1 MKWTRENSL
10 WFQEKRLVYFHTNEI
25 IGAISKLY
33 NSWVAR
39 ASDEE
44 EKVFKRRWQAKNYIE
59 KQAKKY
65 KRQLDYDIFNIIN
78 IIIAD
83 YKNTRSRCI
92 SYKLLFCPIEYQWLL
107 QTYIYSKRFYKKVH
121 SKLNTKLTFAIFF
134 NLDEIEINY

>member
-1 MKWTRENSL
+1 MKWNREH
-10 WFQEKRLVYFHTNEI
+10 RLEYVHTNEI
-25 IGAISKLY
+25 LGIIHQLY
-33 NSWVAR
+33 DGWLACSA
-39 ASDEE
+39 EQ

-83 YKNTRSRCI
+83 YKNTRSKCI
-92 SYKLLFCPIEYQWLL
+92 SYKLLFCPIEYEWLL

-121 SKLNTKLTFAIFF
+121 SKLNTKLTFSMFF